1 MIQYLLIPVLILNNV
16 DSQTANMTEEEL
28 SRVWVNKT
36 FIESNTNI
44 STMEPVN
51 STSSLYREE
60 KTWIEDKLKHNQ
72 TSVITEDDENFQDQ
86 EIVNTGRHCLEDW
99 LEIYSHSY
107 CGLIF
112 QMEMMKISTED
123 RCVLANIIRPYNNLT
138 LCLEDLSNGFSCYY
152 PNPTIQ
158 ELFLTIHSKFF
169 INCTTEKIPFE
180 DAPQGLVI
188 ALTLIPVSIIPVLV
202 YLVVFK
208 SKV

>member
-1 MIQYLLIPVLILNNV
+1 M
-16 DSQTANMTEEEL
+16 M
-28 SRVWVNKT
+28 
-36 FIESNTNI
+36 
-44 STMEPVN
+44 
-51 STSSLYREE
+51 
-60 KTWIEDKLKHNQ
+60 KHNAKDS
-72 TSVITEDDENFQDQ
+72 TKRANVPGLDVNATTFENYVIRNVVSLSENFQDQ